1 MFNSRNNKLVPAIN
15 LVICTVLQRDTGSL
29 DLFPELNI
37 ETNPGP
43 KLYRISL
50 FWFVFLLFRS
60 SDFSFLLTFSI
71 NISFRCF
78 PSLLYPVR
86 AKRQRSLYELIPCLL
101 AAPLMLLWRL
111 ERHDEAISCSTTAK
125 FGEEN

>member
-50 FWFVFLLFRS
+50 FWFVFQS
-60 SDFSFLLTFSI
+60 SLVSFLGFFI
-71 NISFRCF
+71 PPHIF
-78 PSLLYPVR
+78 Y
-86 AKRQRSLYELIPCLL
+86 QHLI
-101 AAPLMLLWRL
+101 
-111 ERHDEAISCSTTAK
+111 
-125 FGEEN
+125 